1 MNELQKRSY
10 VVFSIFLISIGVLGI
25 ILREEIYHYLR
36 ISPYTSSIFSTTLIL
51 SGIAFFLML
60 YVRGGIFPFEKT
72 VLDDA
77 NFQNDKKIFEKRF
90 EELKSELLSI
100 YSNSGDIR
108 DYGEEISK
116 RIEEK
121 ISVLSEKRIIEQITD
136 KFNLEFY
143 SKTKLDLIDGE
154 LLNTKVRIERETL
167 RLSRYAYINLMIG
180 FITTFLAIFFLGYS
194 LLGVESKEI
203 TSNEYFF
210 HFLPRFSLSILVEI
224 FSFFFL
230 KLYKSNL
237 DDIKYFNNEKTNIEM
252 KIIAIKTA
260 FVFDDKESVKQLIIE
275 LAKTERNFILKKGES
290 TVELEKRKSDLNSN
304 DNLLNG
310 ILKVIDRK

>member
-1 MNELQKRSY
+1 MNELQKRFY
-10 VVFSIFLISIGVLGI
+10 VVLSIFLISIGILGI

-90 EELKSELLSI
+90 EELRSELLSI

-121 ISVLSEKRIIEQITD
+121 ISVLSEKKIIEQITD

-143 SKTKLDLIDGE
+143 SKTKLDLIEGE
-154 LLNTKVRIERETL
+154 LLNTKVRIERETS
-167 RLSRYAYINLMIG
+167 RLSRYAYTNLMIG

-237 DDIKYFNNEKTNIEM
+237 EDIKYFNNEKTNIEM